1 MNTQHSQKLINL
13 KKKKKKTDHRSEI
26 LLIEPKS
33 RLTIDKI

>member
-13 KKKKKKTDHRSEI
+13 KKKKKTDHRSEI